1 MPRCPAFFQECW
13 HTLCQCDTFQVLW
26 HTFTPINTNKNR
38 YYRYKQ
44 PCKILQSRWYN
55 RQIWRIAGFF
65 PVSSRL
71 VRKRA
76 CALRRLSAPTNGC
89 SCVIDF
95 VLPSVACA
103 DDTVYTPG
111 IWLDIKQGC
120 AIQRVDI
127 GDVQQ
132 IAFPGEQTDKA
143 HANGI
148 GTSRSTS
155 GEYSVLNVLEKGF
168 HQQGTRLCPVQMI
181 EEGIR
186 SGGNGV
192 KPFLGVPMRMWP
204 AQNSQTPTPCASVE
218 QPARPARTW
227 RDLEVVP
234 ADGC

>member
-1 MPRCPAFFQECW
+1 MPRCPAFFQEYW

-38 YYRYKQ
+38 YYKYKQ

-65 PVSSRL
+65 PVSSRFM
-71 VRKRA
+71 RKRA

-111 IWLDIKQGC
+111 IWLDIEQGC

-132 IAFPGEQTDKA
+132 IAFPGEQTEGGRCANSLRYPAVLSQIPQRPLPCPCSHRHSRAEWGHGLDHGA
-143 HANGI
+143 HCG
-148 GTSRSTS
+148 
-155 GEYSVLNVLEKGF
+155 
-168 HQQGTRLCPVQMI
+168 
-181 EEGIR
+181 
-186 SGGNGV
+186 
-192 KPFLGVPMRMWP
+192 
-204 AQNSQTPTPCASVE
+204 
-218 QPARPARTW
+218 
-227 RDLEVVP
+227 
-234 ADGC
+234 